1 MLVESRLPGWTSSVP
16 GHSNHRAYSFWR
28 ESHALQIEKLEH
40 HYRRRIFIL
49 NHWTEMLCGLW
60 WLEDTLCIINLMMNA
75 FSNTPK
81 WATSL
86 QILDDLSPEK
96 GQHGGDAGPAGS
108 STDQLPTPPRFSPAT
123 LLVPTLGALVI
134 WPVLFHWGF
143 KHPCVERKG
152 HMFFRVEEIID
163 FRSCSYS
170 FVQFLNRDYLY
181 KHCLTG
187 ISSPRSRYSSGL
199 PLGAV
204 LPLGGGY
211 LAISGCIF
219 FVIAGEGYCYWHLIG
234 EGHGCC

>member
-1 MLVESRLPGWTSSVP
+1 
-16 GHSNHRAYSFWR
+16 
-28 ESHALQIEKLEH
+28 
-40 HYRRRIFIL
+40 
-49 NHWTEMLCGLW
+49 MLCGLW

-204 LPLGGGY
+204 LPLGGGIFGNLWMHFLCHSWGRVLL
-211 LAISGCIF
+211 LASNRWRSWMLLNIPRGTDSSVLQRQCKTWIVLRLRRPALQKG
-219 FVIAGEGYCYWHLIG
+219 AG
-234 EGHGCC
+234 